1 MKKYSQELVVGVFVL
16 LGLLAV
22 AYMSVKLGKLNV
34 FTDDYYT
41 LRAKFTDVTGLKVN
55 APVQMYGVE
64 MGFVGAI
71 GIDKES
77 RQAFVDLRIKK
88 DVRLTDDAIAAVKT
102 SGLIGDKFVKIVPG
116 GLGDELKTGDSIFD
130 TQPAIDLEDLI
141 SKYVFGKV

>member
-22 AYMSVKLGKLNV
+22 AYMSIKLGKLNV

-41 LRAKFTDVTGLKVN
+41 LKARFTDVTGLKVN

-64 MGFVGAI
+64 VGFVGAI
-71 GIDKES
+71 GIDKQT
-77 RQAFVDLRIKK
+77 RQAAVDLRIRK
-88 DVRLTDDAIAAVKT
+88 DIRLTDDAIAAIKT
-102 SGLIGDKFVKIVPG
+102 SGLIGDKYVRIAPG
-116 GLGDELKTGDSIFD
+116 GLGSELKTGDSIFD
-130 TQPAIDLEDLI
+130 TQAAIDIEDLI